1 MENTDTFKLYKGT
14 SGVLE
19 WTKNLS
25 ARVAME
31 GFSLGKMLEDGDT
44 LMFTASFTPTV
55 KATGKTACANTMA
68 QEVQIKDGKLY
79 RLKVLSLAIV
89 HRACRPVPP
98 SLPAAARLFCH
109 P

>member
-79 RLKVLSLAIV
+79 RLKVLVLSIV

-98 SLPAAARLFCH
+98 SLPAAARVFCH